1 MSIATYLTALDRD
14 RDALAANLVT
24 KGVQASSSETFTTLV
39 PKVLDIPSGGGG
51 GEIEWNTSTNCN
63 SNLTQNASVTHIG
76 IGVKKLTIENL
87 NIGAQNSNNA
97 AEAWAGFSNL
107 EEVTLKNCNFVY
119 LTTINYGLYFSSIK
133 TPLLKKITLKNCTLK
148 KAGTTYYP
156 LNFSMNIPSGG
167 TADLDII
174 IDGLTFETGITKTS
188 GGIFN
193 SCRRAKSIT
202 FNNIVL
208 NDFVEFNYMFSSCS
222 SLTSLD
228 LSSFVATAT
237 KVSGMFNGC
246 TSLAT
251 LDISG
256 LDCTGITSSSN
267 YTNMFNSVP
276 TTCTIYVKDAAN
288 QAWFSSKFSGY
299 TFTIKT

>member
-51 GEIEWNTSTNCN
+51 GEIEWNTSTDCP
-63 SNLTQNASVTHIG
+63 SFITANASVTHVG
-76 IGVKKLTIENL
+76 IGVKKLTVENL
-87 NIGAQNSNNA
+87 NFGCQSSAYA
-97 AEAWAGFSNL
+97 LAAWAGFSNL

-119 LTTINYGLYFSSIK
+119 LTTLQYGLYFSSTQ
-133 TPLLKKITLKNCTLK
+133 TPLLNKITFKNCALK

-156 LNFSMNIPSGG
+156 LDLGMGIPTGG

-174 IDGLTFETGITKTS
+174 IDGLTFEAGITKTS
-188 GGIFN
+188 KGIFN
-193 SCRRAKSIT
+193 GGRRIKSIT

-208 NDFVEFNYMFSSCS
+208 NDFVEFNAMFTNCS
-222 SLTSLD
+222 ALTSLD

-237 KVSGMFNGC
+237 KVNGMFNGC

-267 YTNMFNSVP
+267 YTNMFSNVP